1 MIATEDAFFMKWNR
15 ILAVMAGFSVCAA
28 AQSPPAR
35 PSSVHATGEAVV
47 QAKPD
52 QAKLDI
58 GVVTQAATA
67 QAAAAQNATQ
77 LQAVLEKLR
86 AAVGASGDI
95 RTAFYSLN
103 PNYQYPRDGG
113 KPTINGYTAS
123 NSVEVT
129 VMDLTGLGKII
140 DAASQSGAN
149 SIQGPQFSIKNEA
162 PVRAQALRQ
171 AVQDARA
178 NAEAMAGA
186 MGMKPG
192 RVLQLEQGSPEII
205 RPLTRQA
212 PVAMAAQ
219 AVTPVEPGTI
229 EVRATV
235 TLTLELQ

>member
-1 MIATEDAFFMKWNR
+1 MKWQR
-15 ILAVMAGFSVCAA
+15 LPALLAFLPLSIG
-28 AQSPPAR
+28 AQSPPPR
-35 PSSVHATGEAVV
+35 PSSVQATGEAVI

-67 QAAAAQNATQ
+67 QNATQ
-77 LQAVLEKLR
+77 LQATLDKLR
-86 AAVGASGDI
+86 AAVGASGEV

-129 VMDLTGLGKII
+129 VTDLSGLGKII
-140 DAASQSGAN
+140 DAASQAGAN
-149 SIQGPQFSIKNEA
+149 NIQGPQFTLKNEA

-171 AVQDARA
+171 AAQDARS

-186 MGMKPG
+186 MGMKLG
-192 RVLQLEQGSPEII
+192 KVLLLEQGSPSVI
-205 RPLTRQA
+205 RPVMRQA
-212 PVAMAAQ
+212 AVALSAQ
-219 AVTPVEPGTI
+219 ATTPIEPGNI
-229 EVRATV
+229 ELRATV
-235 TLTLELQ
+235 TLTVELQ

>member
-1 MIATEDAFFMKWNR
+1 MKWQR
-15 ILAVMAGFSVCAA
+15 LFVLMAALPLYIG
-28 AQSPPAR
+28 AQPPPPR
-35 PSSVHATGEAVV
+35 PSSVQATGEAVI

-77 LQAVLEKLR
+77 LQATLDKLR
-86 AAVGASGDI
+86 AAVGAAGEV

-129 VMDLTGLGKII
+129 VTDLSGLGKII
-140 DAASQSGAN
+140 DAASQAGAN
-149 SIQGPQFSIKNEA
+149 SIQGPQFTLKNEA
-162 PVRAQALRQ
+162 PVRALALRQ
-171 AVQDARA
+171 AALDARS
-178 NAEAMAGA
+178 NAEALAGA
-186 MGMKPG
+186 MGMKLG
-192 RVLQLEQGSPEII
+192 KVLFLDQGSPAVI
-205 RPLTRQA
+205 RPVMRQA
-212 PVAMAAQ
+212 AVALSAQ
-219 AVTPVEPGTI
+219 ATTPVEPGNV

-235 TLTLELQ
+235 TLTVELQ

>member
-1 MIATEDAFFMKWNR
+1 MATPTR
-15 ILAVMAGFSVCAA
+15 PPGVSPAVYWRTAA
-28 AQSPPAR
+28 T
-35 PSSVHATGEAVV
+35 ATPLLRASYRRGRV
-47 QAKPD
+47 QARPD

-77 LQAVLEKLR
+77 LQATLDKLR
-86 AAVGASGDI
+86 AAVGASGEV
-95 RTAFYSLN
+95 RTAFYSFN

-129 VMDLTGLGKII
+129 VTDL
-140 DAASQSGAN
+140 SGSGQNNRCRVAGRRQQH
-149 SIQGPQFSIKNEA
+149 SGPPIHIKNEA

-171 AVQDARA
+171 AAQDARS

-186 MGMKPG
+186 MGLKLG
-192 RVLQLEQGSPEII
+192 KVLLLEQGSPSVI
-205 RPLTRQA
+205 RPVMRQA
-212 PVAMAAQ
+212 AVALSAQ
-219 AVTPVEPGTI
+219 ATTPVEPGNV

-235 TLTLELQ
+235 TLTVELQ